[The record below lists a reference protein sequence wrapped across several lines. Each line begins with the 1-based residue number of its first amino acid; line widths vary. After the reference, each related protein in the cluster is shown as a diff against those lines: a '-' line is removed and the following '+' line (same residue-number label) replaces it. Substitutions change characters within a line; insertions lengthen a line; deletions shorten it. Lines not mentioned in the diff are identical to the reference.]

1 MTKILRINSSA
12 RNDDSVS
19 RKLVDRL
26 ISRLGDTDVV
36 DRDVAHGVPHLSE
49 NTLAAMWTPA
59 DQRTDAQNT
68 ELADAD
74 RFIDELM
81 DADAV
86 VIGLPIYNFGPPSAL
101 KAWADL
107 VARAGTTFRYT
118 ENGPE
123 GLVPDKPVYIVVAS
137 GGVPV
142 GSPMDF
148 SSTWLT
154 TFLGFLGLTD
164 VTVVSAGQLNVDPDN
179 AVKQA
184 EAAVDAVALPS
195 FA

>member
-1 MTKILRINSSA
+1 MSKILRINSSA
-12 RNDDSVS
+12 RQADSVS
-19 RKLVDRL
+19 RQLVDRL
-26 ISRLGDTDVV
+26 VSRLGDVEII
-36 DRDVAHGVPHLSE
+36 DRDVSHGVPQLSE
-49 NTLAAMWTPA
+49 NTLGAMWTPA
-59 DQRTDAQNT
+59 DQRTDEQNA

-86 VIGLPIYNFGPPSAL
+86 VIGLPIYNFGPPAAL

-123 GLVPDKPVYIVVAS
+123 GLVPNKPVYVVVAS

-142 GSPMDF
+142 GSGMDM

-164 VTVVSAGQLNVDPDN
+164 VTVVAAGQLNVDPEN
-179 AVKQA
+179 AVKAAQ
-184 EAAVDAVALPS
+184 EAVDAVAVAAL
-195 FA
+195 A